1 MRGSTIDIV
10 VILAISLLV
19 APLAAEAQPAGKVY
33 RIGILGL
40 GPYPSEA
47 QRQQSPFL
55 QELRELGWHEGQNL
69 GFQALLDVNLR
80 LATTDYLS
88 NGYSS
93 IQTGMT

>member
-69 GFQALLDVNLR
+69 GFQALLLDNV
-80 LATTDYLS
+80 TCY
-88 NGYSS
+88 
-93 IQTGMT
+93 IIC